1 MRMGG
6 GAMAYN
12 AKTACKL
19 TGITYRQLVY
29 WDETHFIKPSLSE
42 AEGTGSVRLYSFTDL
57 VQLKVANALKTQG
70 VSLQKI
76 RKAVTWLKKNFPDTN
91 KPLAEKRLITDGN
104 TIFVWAENREAALD
118 VLSRGQL
125 VMSIAVGQIIEA
137 MKGEVAKITRE
148 KKYTVKV
155 KGKSYAV
162 LLHPDLEDGGFWV
175 DCPSLPGCSSQGDTV
190 EEALDMI
197 KDAISGYLE
206 VQAETKKKG
215 RASA

>member
-1 MRMGG
+1 
-6 GAMAYN
+6 
-12 AKTACKL
+12 
-19 TGITYRQLVY
+19 
-29 WDETHFIKPSLSE
+29 
-42 AEGTGSVRLYSFTDL
+42 
-57 VQLKVANALKTQG
+57 LKVANALKTQG

-76 RKAVTWLKKNFPDTN
+76 RKAVTWLKKNFPDIK

-162 LLHPDLEDGGFWV
+162 LLHPDLEDGGFCV
-175 DCPSLPGCSSQGDTV
+175 DCPALPGCSSQGDTV

>member
-1 MRMGG
+1 
-6 GAMAYN
+6 MAYN

-29 WDETHFIKPSLSE
+29 WDNTHLIKPSISE
-42 AEGTGSVRLYSFTDL
+42 AEGTGTVRLYSFTDL
-57 VQLKVANALKTQG
+57 VELKVARMLKAQG

-76 RKAVTWLKKNFPDTN
+76 RKAVTWLKKNFPDIK

-125 VMSIAVGQIIEA
+125 VMSIAIGKIIKD
-137 MKGEVAKITRE
+137 MKGEVDKIARE

-155 KGKSYAV
+155 HVFYN
-162 LLHPDLEDGGFWV
+162 
-175 DCPSLPGCSSQGDTV
+175 
-190 EEALDMI
+190 
-197 KDAISGYLE
+197 
-206 VQAETKKKG
+206 
-215 RASA
+215 